1 MRELYEFL
9 VRFTGYRAFIQI
21 LIAFVVFGILVIL
34 IGNAL
39 RHLRQQMDEQ
49 RQEKLRDDNLKNIDY
64 DTLGVKEKVSTLRNL
79 VNADAIDV
87 GPNTYMIIS
96 DGGMNTYVRSFT
108 IASLPRRTKFAH
120 TFAPLLNFPNCES
133 SIFVK
138 PVAEDVSLKKLNK
151 QINVLVGESSEAE
164 KNSNVNR
171 VRDLYGQIQDANKSA
186 SEIEQGENKFYSV
199 GFLFTLHANDIKELN
214 KLTQEFHSKALER
227 NIHISCSYGIQP
239 EAYVMNAPFNR
250 LVSVDS
256 GLIKSDAVEFF
267 DFDKYSVSTL
277 FNYTQSSFSHRKG
290 VPLGRDLFTAMPVI
304 YDTFDGSHD
313 GYTVVVAG
321 KTGTG
326 KSALVKMMIC
336 RQIILGYHFVSID
349 YKQRKGTSEGEYA
362 ALATLCDGVNFQIS
376 NMSNDVMNPFDIAE
390 TTRNVKDAGNI
401 VHEIRTLDLAD
412 KISMVTNIIL
422 KLVVGDDT
430 SAQGASLAEN
440 TYLENIIIQNL
451 KKLYKTFGFVDGDP
465 DSLYT
470 TPDNVQA
477 GGGEILSDGRV
488 FKLMPTMTDFY
499 KTLLVS
505 RRDNNDNNLTDA
517 YNIII
522 MQLGNYVREIYYSQ
536 QTCHFFTKEQYL
548 NLPYSET
555 TKTRE
560 FLNDV
565 RIKEPVV
572 EVRGIRAYF
581 DGQSS
586 IRINRECP
594 FTNIDISMLSSDEE
608 KKLVQQIAL
617 EFVNE
622 NFIKKN
628 SLSLEADAKMVVVID
643 EAHESFVNKYDRMVL
658 NGVSRTARSRNVSLL
673 LISQTLREYDYHNE
687 TRDILK
693 QATTKFVFKQ
703 DPQDRQWLIENA
715 ALTPAQA
722 SMIVDTIG
730 GNPDDTSDQNKHRG
744 EVCII
749 DNKTVSFCKVDY
761 RKSTEQLAV
770 ATDAKGIEE
779 AFSKMAV

>member
-9 VRFTGYRAFIQI
+9 VQFTEYRDLIRVVMI
-21 LIAFVVFGILVIL
+21 LVACGIIGILVF
-34 IGNAL
+34 NAL

-64 DTLGVKEKVSTLRNL
+64 DSLGTKDKVSTLRNL
-79 VNADAIDV
+79 INADAIDV
-87 GPNTYMIIS
+87 GPNTYMVIS

-108 IASLPRRTKFAH
+108 ISSIPRRDKFAN
-120 TFAPLLNFPNCES
+120 TFAPLMNFPNCES

-138 PVAEDVSLKKLNK
+138 PIAEDEMLKKFNK
-151 QINVLVGESSEAE
+151 HINVLVGESYEAE

-171 VRDLYGQIQDANKSA
+171 VRDISGQIQDANRFA
-186 SEIEQGENKFYSV
+186 AEIESGENKFFSV

-214 KLTQEFHSKALER
+214 KLTQEFHTKALER
-227 NIHISCSYGIQP
+227 NIQVSCCYGIQP
-239 EAYVMNAPFNR
+239 EAFVTNAPFNR
-250 LVSVDS
+250 LVNINS
-256 GLIKSDAVEFF
+256 GIIKSDAIKFF
-267 DFDKYSVSTL
+267 NFDKYSVSAL
-277 FNYTQSSFSHRKG
+277 YNYTQSSFSHRKG
-290 VPLGRDLFTAMPVI
+290 VPLGRDMFTAMPVI

-313 GYTVVVAG
+313 GYTIVVAG
-321 KTGTG
+321 KTGVG

-362 ALATLCDGVNFQIS
+362 SLATLCDGVNFQIS
-376 NMSNDVMNPFDIAE
+376 NMSNDVMNPFDITE

-412 KISMVTNIIL
+412 KISMVTSIIL
-422 KLVVGDDT
+422 KLVVGDDEGN
-430 SAQGASLAEN
+430 QGASLAEN

-451 KKLYKTFGFVDGDP
+451 KLLYKTFGFVDGDP

-477 GGGEILSDGRV
+477 GGGEVLSDGRV
-488 FKLMPTMTDFY
+488 YKLMPTMTDFY

-505 RRDNNDNNLTDA
+505 RRDNRDNNLIDA

-536 QTCHFFTKEQYL
+536 STCHFFTKEQYL

-565 RIKEPVV
+565 RVKEPVV
-572 EVRGIRAYF
+572 EVKGIRAYF

-586 IRINRECP
+586 IHINRECP

-628 SLSLEADAKMVVVID
+628 SLSLEAESKMVVVID
-643 EAHESFVNKYDRMVL
+643 EAHESFKNKYDRMVL
-658 NGVSRTARSRNVSLL
+658 NGVSRTARSRNVSLM

-693 QATTKFVFKQ
+693 QSTTKFVFKQ
-703 DPQDRQWLIENA
+703 DPQDRAWLIENI

-722 SMIVDTIG
+722 SMIVDTLG